1 VAHVEPINI
10 RPAITR
16 ENHCM
21 HTLPRPVT
29 RLTDAMLPD
38 GARVD
43 VEIVGDTVASVTPA
57 DARDAPLRRDAGKTS
72 SDALTIDLDGFLL
85 LTAPAEPH
93 AHLDKALSWDV
104 INPPMGDLDLAV
116 ASWKAY
122 SAITTTDD
130 IADRARRQALAMLAN
145 GTTSIRCH
153 VDVLHGGD
161 PMRGVRALVAVRDE
175 LRGLVDIEL
184 AALTGPHSPTE
195 HLLEALDLGVD
206 LVGGAPHMADDPE
219 ADLRRLLAVAA
230 ERGIGA
236 DLHTDESLHG
246 AITLG
251 LLAEIV
257 RDWPRE
263 RPVTAGHCVRLGTL
277 ERAELDAIVDA
288 VVESGIGI
296 VTLPIT
302 NLYLQGWE
310 HPVSTPRGLTA
321 ARALLDAGAM
331 LGAGADN
338 VRDPFNPVGRSDA
351 LETAS
356 LLVTAGHLTLDEA
369 YTAVSDGARRVM
381 SLPAAGVAVG
391 ARAEL
396 LAVRGSSL
404 SDVIAN
410 ASADRYVFHEGRL
423 VAHSEVSRWVAP
435 IAPASVAPIAPAPV
449 ATTTLTAATPAAAAP
464 TGLPPSTTE
473 PLFETR

>member
-1 VAHVEPINI
+1 MNA
-10 RPAITR
+10 
-16 ENHCM
+16 
-21 HTLPRPVT
+21 LPRPIT
-29 RLTDAMLPD
+29 RLTDATLPD
-38 GARVD
+38 GSRVD
-43 VEIVGDTVASVTPA
+43 VEIAGDTVVSVSPA
-57 DARDAPLRRDAGKTS
+57 AADGARTDFTAAPES
-72 SDALTIDLDGFLL
+72 TINLDGFLL

-116 ASWKAY
+116 ESWKAY

-184 AALTGPHSPTE
+184 TALNGPHSPTE
-195 HLLEALDLGVD
+195 HLLEAIDLGVD

-236 DLHTDESLHG
+236 DLHTDESLGG

-257 RDWPRE
+257 RDWPE
-263 RPVTAGHCVRLGTL
+263 SQPVTAGHCVRLGTL
-277 ERAELDAIVDA
+277 ERAELDEIVDA
-288 VVESGIGI
+288 VVAAGVGI

-321 ARALLDAGAM
+321 VRALLDAGAK

-381 SLPAAGVAVG
+381 SLPPAGVAVG
-391 ARAEL
+391 AKAEL
-396 LAVRGSSL
+396 LAVRGSNL

-410 ASADRYVFHEGRL
+410 APADRYVIHGGRL
-423 VAHSEVSRWVAP
+423 VAQSEVTRW
-435 IAPASVAPIAPAPV
+435 IAPA
-449 ATTTLTAATPAAAAP
+449 AAS
-464 TGLPPSTTE
+464 GNLSTTE